1 MRRVWIGLL
10 ALSLLTSPAVAGPN
24 FAKATLDYYFNVEW
38 QAASSKHGP
47 VVEGYVYNK
56 SALIADRMR
65 IRVEQLDGS
74 GNVVGTTDSWVL
86 GGVPPSNRAWFQVR
100 VPQAPSYRVEVLSF
114 DWLGRGGGQ

>member
-1 MRRVWIGLL
+1 MRRVWISLL

-38 QAASSKHGP
+38 QAASSKRGP

-56 SALIADRMR
+56 SALQADRMR
-65 IRVEQLDGS
+65 IRVEQLDGG
-74 GNVVGTTDSWVL
+74 GNVVGTTDAWVL
-86 GGVPPSNRAWFQVR
+86 GGVPPNNRAWFQVR

>member
-65 IRVEQLDGS
+65 IRVEQLDTS